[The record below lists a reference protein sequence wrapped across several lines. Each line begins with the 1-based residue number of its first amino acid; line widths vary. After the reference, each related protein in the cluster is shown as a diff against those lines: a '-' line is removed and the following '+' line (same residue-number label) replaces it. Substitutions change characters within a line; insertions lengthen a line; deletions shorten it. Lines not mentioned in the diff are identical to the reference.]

1 MSMLTT
7 LINRK
12 GCLEEVQIDFVAR
25 TLTISL
31 AVLSHSLICARDK
44 VPRKIRSRDKNFNP
58 WKSSLTNVEF
68 GSRKIFY
75 SRSSDIEG
83 MLKVKLRSVRV

>member
-1 MSMLTT
+1 MLTT

-12 GCLEEVQIDFVAR
+12 GCLEEVQIDFVRAH
-25 TLTISL
+25 
-31 AVLSHSLICARDK
+31 SHDFTRSFVPFLDLCAR

-58 WKSSLTNVEF
+58 WKSSLTNV

-83 MLKVKLRSVRV
+83 MLKIKLRSVRV